1 MASVLLYL
9 LFFLSALLLIL
20 VVLVQEGKGGGL
32 GGALGGAGA
41 ETFGVRAGGVNK
53 VTFILFGVFALS
65 SLALHWTAAGANDG
79 SVLNLPSGIETTDTG
94 GAGAGAD
101 TGTELP
107 AVPPAE

>member
-1 MASVLLYL
+1 MLTVLLYL
-9 LFFLSALLLIL
+9 LFFASALLLIL

-65 SLALHWTAAGANDG
+65 ALALHWTSDDAN
-79 SVLNLPSGIETTDTG
+79 TG
-94 GAGAGAD
+94 TNVIFDENIDPAGAGAGAGAGD
-101 TGTELP
+101 P
-107 AVPPAE
+107 AVPPTE

>member
-1 MASVLLYL
+1 MSVFFYL

-41 ETFGVRAGGVNK
+41 ETFGVRAGGVNR

-65 SLALHWTAAGANDG
+65 ALALHWTADDSNAGSALEFNDEVIG
-79 SVLNLPSGIETTDTG
+79 EAVPGAGND
-94 GAGAGAD
+94 AGAGD
-101 TGTELP
+101 LPVGPPTE
-107 AVPPAE
+107 